1 MVSKKKKGGFDKDDY
16 RCSFCNKPSSMVS
29 NLISGP
35 DVYICSDCVEICS
48 KILEDDKRV
57 EESGINEYTWQKFPP
72 IKLIEE
78 LDEYVIGQN
87 HAKKVLAVAVY
98 NHLKRIYSR
107 TINSDVELE
116 KSNII
121 LMGPTGC
128 GKTLLVKTMAR
139 LLNVPLA
146 ISDAT
151 ALTQAG
157 YVGEDVENCLLRLY
171 QAADGD
177 VERAQK
183 GIVYIDEIDK
193 IGRKSENASITRD
206 VGGEGVQ
213 QALLKIIE
221 GSVVQVPAAGG
232 RKHPMGEMINL
243 DTTNVLFIVGGS
255 FVGLEE
261 LVSKRIG
268 KNAGIGF
275 NKEQKS
281 KADTIDYTILRQ
293 VEPEDLVKFG
303 LIPELIGRLPVST
316 ALEPLSKEHLVK
328 ILSEPKNAILKQ
340 YQRLFSLEDLDLSF
354 DKKALEMVAVEA
366 HRRKTG
372 ARGLRAI
379 FEEVMLDMMCYAP
392 GGSKKKYLI
401 KADYVTDQLN
411 KFRDTEQK
419 ISISDSTRS
428 KADSAA

>member
-1 MVSKKKKGGFDKDDY
+1 
-16 RCSFCNKPSSMVS
+16 
-29 NLISGP
+29 
-35 DVYICSDCVEICS
+35 
-48 KILEDDKRV
+48 
-57 EESGINEYTWQKFPP
+57 
-72 IKLIEE
+72 
-78 LDEYVIGQN
+78 
-87 HAKKVLAVAVY
+87 
-98 NHLKRIYSR
+98 
-107 TINSDVELE
+107 
-116 KSNII
+116 
-121 LMGPTGC
+121 MGPTGC
-128 GKTLLVKTMAR
+128 GKTLLVKTMAK

-146 ISDAT
+146 VSDAT

-221 GSVVQVPAAGG
+221 GSVVQVPATGG

-243 DTTNVLFIVGGS
+243 DTTNILFIVGGA

-261 LVSKRIG
+261 IVSKRIG

-275 NKEQKS
+275 NKKQKS
-281 KADTIDYTILRQ
+281 KTELVDFTVLRQ

-303 LIPELIGRLPVST
+303 VIPELIGRLPVST
-316 ALEPLSKEHLVK
+316 ALEPLSMEHLVK
-328 ILSEPKNAILKQ
+328 ILTKPKNAILKQ
-340 YQRLFSLEDLDLSF
+340 YQRLFKLEDLEIKF
-354 DKKALEMVAVEA
+354 EKKALEKIAIEA

-379 FEEVMLDMMCYAP
+379 FEEVMLDLMCYAP
-392 GGSKKKYLI
+392 NDDKKSYNITADYVTKQLTKFRDDQEDGRPSKKGSKKKRKMNQQLKMKTEKLI
-401 KADYVTDQLN
+401 QRL
-411 KFRDTEQK
+411 
-419 ISISDSTRS
+419 SRS
-428 KADSAA
+428 L